1 MAFQNVAVNILMFFF
16 GALGYWGYLHVYES
30 HDVTQTNHHALY
42 RRSLPTDN
50 FQNNV
55 NSNNATAGITT
66 EQVNGN
72 CAPKSDL
79 DFNSNLDI
87 AKAAKEPSAQS
98 SSGGSSEE
106 DSSAKFK
113 SAILSQ
119 ISPEN
124 IENSL
129 LFLATMPHLAGTKEG
144 TQQAIWM
151 QKKFQEFGFD
161 EIIIKTYNVLVSYPM
176 GPGNI
181 TMFNKDG
188 SQGEEITVTEEKL
201 DAFEKATKTQI
212 GPPYLAYSGSGEVE
226 GELVYANF
234 GTEADFRA
242 LVKLGIDVK
251 DTILLIRYGTVSR
264 NKKIKYASEMGA
276 KGIILFSDPETC
288 SPTGIFYP
296 TSWYL
301 PPTGVQRGTLL
312 PKRGDALSRGYPAIH
327 GMYRRPIED
336 VSYLPKVPVQPLGF
350 GHAEK
355 LLKTL
360 DGQAAPADSWN
371 GLLNVTYNVTSQD
384 KRKVKLHVNVSLETR
399 DIKNV
404 VGVIKGEIEPDRLV
418 IIGNHRDAWAY
429 GAADPSSGTAVL
441 VEVARVI
448 GLLKKKGWKPRRTIL
463 FCSWDGEEFGLLGST
478 EWVEEHASIL
488 SHQAVAYINVDT
500 AVQGNHTIELKST
513 PELVDTFFDAAKKV
527 KDPDSTDNLYDVWVR
542 KNNEAKMRNKEE
554 PRHRMFREGSDYMPF
569 YNGLGIPS
577 MDFRYTF
584 DTKEQG
590 VFKYPV
596 YHTIHDNFE
605 WLTKFVDP
613 DFRYHTSVAKVL
625 TQMVLSLSDSTLLPF
640 NFIRYSSNLYRRVR
654 LLDQVARKQGLTDI
668 CDYSMLKK
676 IVVKLKTAAKDFHK
690 YIDGID
696 KSDALAVRRANDKM
710 LLFERTF
717 VTIEDLPGETS
728 TRHVFHTAGVAK
740 AMDALIRNRT
750 AVPYIKEFKMKYS
763 ILTYHVMMATHA
775 LKSPFMS
782 ELNKHMDTI
791 NKEDPLKKTFIPS
804 GDQFDEKAFSELMK
818 ERGNGNL
825 HKKTFINKHHAK
837 NNSHDKKHKRHS

>member
-1 MAFQNVAVNILMFFF
+1 MARSFWNVFINVLMFFF
-16 GALGYWGYLHVYES
+16 GVLGYWGYVRIFNTAPIYH
-30 HDVTQTNHHALY
+30 TAY
-42 RRSLPTDN
+42 RRSLLEPDN
-50 FQNNV
+50 QMVINNDT
-55 NSNNATAGITT
+55 NNNID
-66 EQVNGN
+66 NGQIEK
-72 CAPKSDL
+72 CIPKSDL
-79 DFNSNLDI
+79 DFNSNVDI
-87 AKAAKEPSAQS
+87 IKKIKSKDGPVDDEQ
-98 SSGGSSEE
+98 GS
-106 DSSAKFK
+106 KFK
-113 SAILSQ
+113 NAITSQ

-151 QKKFQEFGFD
+151 QKKFQEFDFD
-161 EIIIKTYNVLVSYPM
+161 EVIIKTYNVLVSYPM

-181 TMFNKDG
+181 TVVDKDG
-188 SQGEEITVTEEKL
+188 TDGEKITVVDQKI
-201 DAFEKATKTQI
+201 DAFEKATRTQI
-212 GPPYLAYSGSGEVE
+212 GPPYLAYSSSGAVE
-226 GELVYANF
+226 GELIYANF
-234 GTEADFRA
+234 GTEADFRT

-251 DTILLIRYGTVSR
+251 DAILLIRYGTVSR
-264 NKKIKYASEMGA
+264 NKKIRYAEEMGA

-288 SPTGIFYP
+288 SPTGVFYP

-301 PPTGVQRGTLL
+301 PPSGVQRGTLL
-312 PKRGDALSRGYPAIH
+312 PKRGDALSRGYPAIS

-336 VSYLPKVPVQPLGF
+336 VTYLPKVPVQPLGF
-350 GHAEK
+350 GDAAK
-355 LLKTL
+355 LLRTL
-360 DGQAAPADSWN
+360 DGKVPPSPSWN
-371 GLLNVTYNVTSQD
+371 GALNVTYNITS
-384 KRKVKLHVNVSLETR
+384 KAKHKIKLHVNVSLETR

-418 IIGNHRDAWAY
+418 IVGNHRDAWAY
-429 GAADPSSGTAVL
+429 GAADPSSGTAVM
-441 VEVARVI
+441 VEVARVF

-478 EWVEEHASIL
+478 EWVEEHASVL

-527 KDPDSTDNLYDVWVR
+527 RDPDSNDNLYDVWVR
-542 KNNEAKMRNKEE
+542 KNNEAKLRNKEE

-584 DTKEQG
+584 DTKGMG

-613 DFRYHTSVAKVL
+613 DFRYHTTIAKVL
-625 TQMVLSLSDSTLLPF
+625 TQMVLLLADTTLLPF

-654 LLDQVARKQGLTDI
+654 LLDSLAQKEGLTGI

-676 IVVKLKTAAKDFHK
+676 IVVKLKVAAKEFHK
-690 YIDGID
+690 HVDGLD
-696 KSDALAVRRANDKM
+696 KSDILAVRLANDKM

-750 AVPYIKEFKMKYS
+750 SIPYQKEFKMKYS
-763 ILTYHVMMATHA
+763 VLTYHVMMATHA
-775 LKSPFMS
+775 LKSPFLS
-782 ELNKHMDTI
+782 EISKHLDTI
-791 NKEDPLKKTFIPS
+791 NKQNP
-804 GDQFDEKAFSELMK
+804 
-818 ERGNGNL
+818 N
-825 HKKTFINKHHAK
+825 KKTFINGHHHKHH
-837 NNSHDKKHKRHS
+837 RHH